1 MKNLLAFVTRY
12 YHWLLFLLL
21 EIASGVLL
29 FQYNSYQGS
38 VWFSS
43 ANVVAG
49 KVYEFDA
56 AVRSFLSLTRSNE
69 ELTLRN
75 FYLERQVSQL
85 RRLYAD
91 VTRDSTITERQ
102 QMAFLNQFQLIPAK
116 VISNSL
122 DKADNLITIDKGKA
136 DGIKIDMGVA
146 CGNGVVGVVYMVSDH
161 YAVVIP
167 VLNATSSRISCAIRG
182 RNYFGYLQWYGGDPA
197 TAYIED
203 IPRHARFKR
212 GEWVETS
219 GYSAI
224 FPPGILVGKIERI
237 YNSVDGLSYR
247 LKVRL
252 STDFGCLRDVFV
264 INDSGISERLHLME
278 QVKDSITM
286 IPKQ

>member
-91 VTRDSTITERQ
+91 VTHDSTITERQ

>member
-136 DGIKIDMGVA
+136 DGIKKDMGVA

-224 FPPGILVGKIERI
+224 FPPGILVGKIECI